1 MLKLLLSILTD
12 FGPAAAGIILFT
24 VGYFE
29 WRMNRVTKK
38 LTETDFTISDLEKEN
53 LKNVN
58 DVRADSYRDSRNI
71 LLLSEMQGKT
81 STQAFLLLVTSV
93 NKNAEAIVLTADT
106 IKHFSE
112 NLERLENAILASARN
127 EGERRIALTVE
138 VQSLKEDLESLQ
150 STVGLHESIMQVREE
165 PLIAPPSEVS
175 LVELLPSLVQPDFE
189 QRLRNTVPSL
199 FSLDIEEDIDAM
211 NKTDYEHLLVQIAL
225 FAEKNGHTI
234 PTAREALDISGLT
247 GLEADVYRF
256 RNTGTTA
263 RFDERFL

>member
-112 NLERLENAILASARN
+112 NLERLE
-127 EGERRIALTVE
+127 
-138 VQSLKEDLESLQ
+138 
-150 STVGLHESIMQVREE
+150 
-165 PLIAPPSEVS
+165 VS
-175 LVELLPSLVQPDFE
+175 WYYQ
-189 QRLRNTVPSL
+189 
-199 FSLDIEEDIDAM
+199 
-211 NKTDYEHLLVQIAL
+211 
-225 FAEKNGHTI
+225 
-234 PTAREALDISGLT
+234 
-247 GLEADVYRF
+247 
-256 RNTGTTA
+256 
-263 RFDERFL
+263 